1 MRSGSRCIKK
11 PVMDM
16 NLGYLIPMII
26 HDKMTEFD
34 NPKFNMAMCYVV
46 YKLIL
51 NMSSSILFLL
61 FESKT

>member
-1 MRSGSRCIKK
+1 
-11 PVMDM
+11 M

-61 FESKT
+61 FEFKT